1 MRYDSRQM
9 LRVLM
14 FMLVGAMSLQSS
26 GLQAQSTQPTA
37 AELAKRVQARYQTV
51 QDFTADFTQT
61 YQGVLLRDKRTE
73 SGTIVLKKPNRVRF
87 EYTRPEKKTF
97 VSNGVVFRS
106 YIADGKIGT
115 EDPLPKDGEQSTAL
129 LFLAGRGD
137 LVRDFQATMP
147 AAQPAGEWHL
157 VLTPRKKQADF
168 ETLTLILD
176 RTSLALR
183 GFTTVDDQGTSTI
196 RLNNL
201 KENTGVKD
209 SAFAFEFPKGTIRR

>member
-9 LRVLM
+9 QRVLLFLTM
-14 FMLVGAMSLQSS
+14 SAMSL
-26 GLQAQSTQPTA
+26 GLAAQTVQPTA
-37 AELAKRVQARYQTV
+37 ADLAKRMQARYQTV

-61 YQGVLLRDKRTE
+61 YQGVLLREKRTE
-73 SGTIVLKKPNRVRF
+73 SGTLIIKKPSKVRF

-106 YIADGKIGT
+106 YFPKDRMGT
-115 EDPLPKDGEQSTAL
+115 EDPLPKENEQSTAL

-147 AAQPAGEWHL
+147 ATQPAGEWHL
-157 VLTPRKKQADF
+157 VLTPRTTQADF
-168 ETLTLILD
+168 QTLTLILD
-176 RTSLALR
+176 RATLALR

-196 RLNNL
+196 RLSDL

-209 SAFAFEFPKGTIRR
+209 SAFAFDFPKGTIRR